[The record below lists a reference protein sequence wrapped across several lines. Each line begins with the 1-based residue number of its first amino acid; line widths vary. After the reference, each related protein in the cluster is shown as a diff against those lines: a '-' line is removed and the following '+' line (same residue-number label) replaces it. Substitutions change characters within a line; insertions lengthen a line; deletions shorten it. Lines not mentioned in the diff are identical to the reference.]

1 MVSIISHYNN
11 IYNFIYIYH
20 YLLFINSIII
30 SCGISYCIVNL
41 LGPWWTAWS
50 TPGLVDQPYEE
61 MVAAFMA
68 RFLDMD
74 LAKVAGR
81 IPWDSMAFHGIPW
94 DSMDQWWVMDIYIY
108 IFIYIYYIIVIIVI
122 CIIIMIM
129 MIIFYYY
136 YICHKWQ
143 VLIAYPRHSQTLVE
157 PAVVGRVNVRRV
169 DYETDYVKESETFP
183 GDFQVDTMGL
193 SLLTTCFQLI
203 FSIVANNDMD
213 ESWIMNWNHVVTQC
227 HKPSHFPSRLG
238 VILHHPS
245 HRGYQINLY

>member
-1 MVSIISHYNN
+1 M
-11 IYNFIYIYH
+11 
-20 YLLFINSIII
+20 
-30 SCGISYCIVNL
+30 G
-41 LGPWWTAWS
+41 
-50 TPGLVDQPYEE
+50 
-61 MVAAFMA
+61 
-68 RFLDMD
+68 
-74 LAKVAGR
+74 
-81 IPWDSMAFHGIPW
+81 FHGIPW
-94 DSMDQWWVMDIYIY
+94 DSMGFHGSVMSDGYIYIY
-108 IFIYIYYIIVIIVI
+108 LYLYIYILYY
-122 CIIIMIM
+122 CYYCYLYYHYDYDDY
-129 MIIFYYY
+129 FFNYY

-203 FSIVANNDMD
+203 FHDSSMSFLTTCFQLIFSIFANNDMD

-245 HRGYQINLY
+245 HRGYQINLYLAWFIASLPH